1 MCDLSEW
8 CPLHKEKAGFR
19 GWEPDLSVSVS
30 SKQFRLIPFRKFQQ
44 SIALQAFKN
53 ISINTE
59 NLWKFIKMSELTEE
73 QIAEFKDAF
82 VQFDKE
88 GTGKIATRELGT
100 LMRTL
105 GQNPTE
111 AELQDLIAE
120 AENNNN
126 GQLNFT
132 EFCGIMAKQMRETDT
147 EEEMREAFKI
157 FDRDGDGFISP
168 AELRFVMI
176 NLGEKVT
183 DEEIDEMIREAD
195 FDGDGMINYEEFVW
209 MISQK

>member
-1 MCDLSEW
+1 
-8 CPLHKEKAGFR
+8 
-19 GWEPDLSVSVS
+19 
-30 SKQFRLIPFRKFQQ
+30 
-44 SIALQAFKN
+44 
-53 ISINTE
+53 
-59 NLWKFIKMSELTEE
+59 MSELTEE

-82 VQFDKE
+82 VQFDKD
-88 GTGKIATRELGT
+88 GTGKINSRELGT

-105 GQNPTE
+105 GQNPSE
-111 AELQDLIAE
+111 GELQDLMAE
-120 AENNNN
+120 VENNSE
-126 GQLNFT
+126 GLLDFS
-132 EFCGIMAKQMRETDT
+132 EFCAIMAKQMRETDT

>member
-1 MCDLSEW
+1 IYTYTY
-8 CPLHKEKAGFR
+8 P
-19 GWEPDLSVSVS
+19 P
-30 SKQFRLIPFRKFQQ
+30 
-44 SIALQAFKN
+44 
-53 ISINTE
+53 T
-59 NLWKFIKMSELTEE
+59 MSELTEE
-73 QIAEFKDAF
+73 QVAEFKDAF
-82 VQFDKE
+82 TQFDKD
-88 GTGKIATRELGT
+88 GTGKVSTRELGA

-105 GQNPTE
+105 GQNLSEP
-111 AELQDLIAE
+111 ELQDLISESE
-120 AENNNN
+120 ANTSGEFDFN
-126 GQLNFT
+126 
-132 EFCGIMAKQMRETDT
+132 EFCSIMTKQMRETDT

>member
-1 MCDLSEW
+1 
-8 CPLHKEKAGFR
+8 
-19 GWEPDLSVSVS
+19 
-30 SKQFRLIPFRKFQQ
+30 
-44 SIALQAFKN
+44 
-53 ISINTE
+53 
-59 NLWKFIKMSELTEE
+59 MSDLTEE
-73 QIAEFKDAF
+73 QVAEFKEAF
-82 VQFDKE
+82 IQFDKD
-88 GTGKIATRELGT
+88 GTGKISTRELGAV
-100 LMRTL
+100 MRAL

-111 AELQDLIAE
+111 TELQDMIME
-120 AENNNN
+120 IDNDPN
-126 GQLNFT
+126 GQIDFN
-132 EFCGIMAKQMRETDT
+132 EFCSMMAKQMRETDT

-209 MISQK
+209 MIGQK

>member
-1 MCDLSEW
+1 IYIY
-8 CPLHKEKAGFR
+8 F
-19 GWEPDLSVSVS
+19 
-30 SKQFRLIPFRKFQQ
+30 
-44 SIALQAFKN
+44 
-53 ISINTE
+53 T
-59 NLWKFIKMSELTEE
+59 MSELTEE
-73 QIAEFKDAF
+73 QVAEFKEAF
-82 VQFDKE
+82 SQFDKDAT
-88 GTGKIATRELGT
+88 GTISTRELGAV
-100 LMRTL
+100 MRIL

-111 AELQDLIAE
+111 GELQDLISEIDA
-120 AENNNN
+120 NGN
-126 GQLNFT
+126 GQIDFN
-132 EFCGIMAKQMRETDT
+132 EFCQLMAKQMRETDT

-195 FDGDGMINYEEFVW
+195 FDNDGMINYEEFVW

>member
-1 MCDLSEW
+1 
-8 CPLHKEKAGFR
+8 
-19 GWEPDLSVSVS
+19 
-30 SKQFRLIPFRKFQQ
+30 
-44 SIALQAFKN
+44 
-53 ISINTE
+53 
-59 NLWKFIKMSELTEE
+59 MSELTEE

-111 AELQDLIAE
+111 GELQDLIADIDS
-120 AENNNN
+120 NGN
-126 GQLNFT
+126 GQLDFSG
-132 EFCGIMAKQMRETDT
+132 FCAIMAKQMRETDT
-147 EEEMREAFKI
+147 EEETREAFKI

>member
-1 MCDLSEW
+1 
-8 CPLHKEKAGFR
+8 
-19 GWEPDLSVSVS
+19 
-30 SKQFRLIPFRKFQQ
+30 
-44 SIALQAFKN
+44 
-53 ISINTE
+53 
-59 NLWKFIKMSELTEE
+59 MSELTEE
-73 QIAEFKDAF
+73 QVAEFKDAF
-82 VQFDKE
+82 AQFDKE
-88 GTGKIATRELGT
+88 GTGKISTRELGT

-111 AELQDLIAE
+111 AELQDLITE
-120 AENNNN
+120 AESNTN
-126 GQLNFT
+126 GQLDFN
-132 EFCGIMAKQMRETDT
+132 EFCSIMAKQMRETDT

-176 NLGEKVT
+176 QLGEKVT